1 MPEKDGNEL
10 YTKLINR
17 NSNLKV
23 TLMSAY
29 PDLKYDKEKVLFV
42 SKPISIAWL
51 IELAKEQLQSTAVY
65 I

>member
-29 PDLKYDKEKVLFV
+29 PDLKYKFLFV
-42 SKPISIAWL
+42 NKQISIAQL
-51 IELAKEQLQSTAVY
+51 IELL
-65 I
+65 